1 MSAGKTVATYKIL
14 LQNYSIVDIQDV
26 SPGSGALGSAAL
38 ALGIPITSFVFD
50 DTHLVWLQN
59 VADLQCAR
67 LICDKNQ
74 NLYQQTL
81 AEALQNWF
89 GDDLALDRPV
99 KKKGEE
105 EGEENK

>member
-1 MSAGKTVATYKIL
+1 MYKIL
-14 LQNYSIVDIQDV
+14 LQNYAIVDVQDV
-26 SPGSGALGSAAL
+26 TPGSGALGCAAL
-38 ALGIPITSFVFD
+38 ALGIPITSYVFD

-81 AEALQNWF
+81 AEALQAWF
-89 GDDLALDRPV
+89 ADDLAVDRPSN
-99 KKKGEE
+99 KIDDQNEE
-105 EGEENK
+105 DK